1 MKILVVDDDLTV
13 CKSCQKIIKKAGF
26 DVDYALTGRE
36 ALGMLQTDSYD
47 IVFTDL
53 KMAEM
58 GGMEVLRFI
67 KAKDPDIVVVF
78 I

>member
-13 CKSCQKIIKKAGF
+13 CKSCQKIIQKAGHE
-26 DVDYALTGRE
+26 VAYSLSGHE
-36 ALGMLQTDSYD
+36 ALGMMEDTPYD

-58 GGMEVLRFI
+58 GGMEVYQG
-67 KAKDPDIVVVF
+67 
-78 I
+78 